1 MKLRIEFRKIAQR
14 ELTEDDLTFL
24 NVAKKFLTKYNA
36 CKTKEI
42 FYTNEINFADLNE
55 VLTKVIA
62 LKPIAEF
69 KPTKLTINKF
79 EIEYAFEPDEF
90 LAETEITDIKLFD
103 LIVAIAN
110 DIKTCKLTTEN
121 QIEKEL
127 KPNKIKHLENMLWL
141 TKIIDER
148 RKNGIK
154 I

>member
-14 ELTEDDLTFL
+14 ELTADDLTFL

-36 CKTKEI
+36 FKTKEI

-55 VLTKVIA
+55 VLIKVIA

-79 EIEYAFEPDEF
+79 EIEYAYEPNEF
-90 LAETEITDIKLFD
+90 TAETEITDTKLFK
-103 LIVAIAN
+103 LMVAVVN
-110 DIKTCKLTTEN
+110 DIKNCKLTTEKR
-121 QIEKEL
+121 IEKEL

-141 TKIIDER
+141 TKVIDER